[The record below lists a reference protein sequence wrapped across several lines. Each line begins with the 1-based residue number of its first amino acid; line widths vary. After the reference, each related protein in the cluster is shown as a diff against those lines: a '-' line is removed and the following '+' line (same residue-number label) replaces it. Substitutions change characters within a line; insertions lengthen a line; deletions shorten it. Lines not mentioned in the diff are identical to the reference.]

1 MEVIKIA
8 KPKFL
13 AKLLY
18 DKEPQNPRLDGGANQ
33 MVCWNDKYNLG
44 DKHTYNSEKELIM
57 QLMKKCGIKADELNI
72 DVNDFENQKD
82 KIFDELRKHMAIL
95 PLYLYDG
102 KFPEMSFT
110 KDSLGKQGE
119 FIGYIF
125 IEPEL
130 TKEIFESND
139 ITGKQNALLDL
150 FDEIEL
156 YSNYMS
162 GNNFLLQIYRDDGT
176 LYFENRYTGKL
187 NDDMIDEMKLSA
199 QNALEG
205 ERVTTQEVDD
215 MFGVDAPQLISDKQ
229 YATVPQIESVEY
241 EEMEL

>member
-1 MEVIKIA
+1 
-8 KPKFL
+8 
-13 AKLLY
+13 
-18 DKEPQNPRLDGGANQ
+18 
-33 MVCWNDKYNLG
+33 MVCWNDKYRLG
-44 DKHTYNSEKELIM
+44 DKHTYSSEKELLLK
-57 QLMKKCGIKADELNI
+57 LMKKCGIKADELNI
-72 DVNDFENQKD
+72 DTEDFENHKN
-82 KIFDELRKHMAIL
+82 KILDELRKHMAIL

-125 IEPEL
+125 IEPDL

-199 QNALEG
+199 QNALES

-215 MFGVDAPQLISDKQ
+215 MFGVDAPQIISDKQ
-229 YATVPQIESVEY
+229 YAAVPQIESVEY

>member
-1 MEVIKIA
+1 
-8 KPKFL
+8 
-13 AKLLY
+13 
-18 DKEPQNPRLDGGANQ
+18 
-33 MVCWNDKYNLG
+33 MVCWNNKYNLG
-44 DKHTYNSEKELIM
+44 DEHNYGSEKELLL
-57 QLMKKCGIKADELNI
+57 QLMKKCSINADELNI
-72 DVNDFENQKD
+72 DTENFENHKN
-82 KIFDELRKHMAIL
+82 KILAELRKHMAIL

-102 KFPEMSFT
+102 KFPEMSFA

-125 IEPEL
+125 VEPEL

-139 ITGKQNALLDL
+139 VTGKQNALLKL

-156 YSNYMS
+156 YSSYMS
-162 GNNFLLQIYRDDGT
+162 GNNFLLQIYRDDGA

-199 QNALEG
+199 QNALES

-215 MFGVDAPQLISDKQ
+215 MFGVDAPQLITDKQ
-229 YATVPQIESVEY
+229 YAAVPQIEGVEY
-241 EEMEL
+241 EEMEM

>member
-1 MEVIKIA
+1 MIKIV
-8 KPKFL
+8 KPKFS

-44 DKHTYNSEKELIM
+44 DKHTYKSEKELIM

-82 KIFDELRKHMAIL
+82 KIFDGLRKHMAIL

-215 MFGVDAPQLISDKQ
+215 MFGVDAPQIISDKQ
-229 YATVPQIESVEY
+229 YAAVPQIESVEY

>member
-1 MEVIKIA
+1 
-8 KPKFL
+8 
-13 AKLLY
+13 
-18 DKEPQNPRLDGGANQ
+18 
-33 MVCWNDKYNLG
+33 MVCWNDKYRLG
-44 DKHTYNSEKELIM
+44 DKHTYSSEKELLL

-72 DVNDFENQKD
+72 DTEDFENHKN
-82 KIFDELRKHMAIL
+82 KILDELRKHMAIL

-102 KFPEMSFT
+102 KFPEMSFV

-125 IEPEL
+125 IEPDL

-162 GNNFLLQIYRDDGT
+162 GNNFLLQIHRDDGT

-187 NDDMIDEMKLSA
+187 NDDMIDEMKQST
-199 QNALEG
+199 QNALES
-205 ERVTTQEVDD
+205 ESVTTQEVDD
-215 MFGVDAPQLISDKQ
+215 MFGVDAPQIISDKQ
-229 YATVPQIESVEY
+229 YAAVPQIESVEY

>member
-1 MEVIKIA
+1 
-8 KPKFL
+8 
-13 AKLLY
+13 
-18 DKEPQNPRLDGGANQ
+18 
-33 MVCWNDKYNLG
+33 MVCWNNKYRLG
-44 DKHTYNSEKELIM
+44 DKHTYSSEKELLL

-72 DVNDFENQKD
+72 DTEDFENHKN
-82 KIFDELRKHMAIL
+82 KILDELRKHMAIL

-102 KFPEMSFT
+102 KFPEMSFV

-125 IEPEL
+125 IEPDL
-130 TKEIFESND
+130 TKEIFEGND

-162 GNNFLLQIYRDDGT
+162 GNNFLLQIHRDDGT

-199 QNALEG
+199 RNALES
-205 ERVTTQEVDD
+205 ESVTTQEVDD
-215 MFGVDAPQLISDKQ
+215 MFGVDAPQIISDKQ
-229 YATVPQIESVEY
+229 YAAVPQIESVEY

>member
-1 MEVIKIA
+1 
-8 KPKFL
+8 
-13 AKLLY
+13 
-18 DKEPQNPRLDGGANQ
+18 

-44 DKHTYNSEKELIM
+44 DEHNYGSEKELLL

-72 DVNDFENQKD
+72 DTEDFENHKK
-82 KIFDELRKHMAIL
+82 KILDELRKHMAIL

-119 FIGYIF
+119 FIGYTF
-125 IEPEL
+125 VEPEL

-139 ITGKQNALLDL
+139 ITGKQNALLKL

-156 YSNYMS
+156 YSSYMS
-162 GNNFLLQIYRDDGT
+162 GNNFLLQIYRDDGA

-199 QNALEG
+199 QNALES

-215 MFGVDAPQLISDKQ
+215 MFGVDAPQLITDKQ
-229 YATVPQIESVEY
+229 YAAVPQTESIEY
-241 EEMEL
+241 EEMEM